1 MRAADAFCVSSPAC
15 NPTGSKVRNLVYV
28 GSIEVAE
35 LTKCNGMSPW
45 LTRCRAVHQIP
56 GKGPSQSFAIC
67 NAGLLG
73 LCAHQCCNCTCC
85 HSPCLSTDTLQAWLQ
100 GAAASQR
107 KVKSDAPPSASSR
120 KVSAV
125 LCVRLCSISLERLC
139 CMPLSQHRGTSA
151 ILGRASKARQTEL
164 LHGLLY
170 SLQPAKYLSARAL
183 WCRQRPRQPSRPFTP
198 LVKRTEAAL
207 AV

>member
-1 MRAADAFCVSSPAC
+1 MVDKMPCCAPNSREG
-15 NPTGSKVRNLVYV
+15 T
-28 GSIEVAE
+28 VAVTCH
-35 LTKCNGMSPW
+35 LQ
-45 LTRCRAVHQIP
+45 CRL
-56 GKGPSQSFAIC
+56 
-67 NAGLLG
+67 AGALRPPVLQLHLLP
-73 LCAHQCCNCTCC
+73 Q
-85 HSPCLSTDTLQAWLQ
+85 PMPVTDTLQAWLQ
-100 GAAASQR
+100 GAAASKR

-151 ILGRASKARQTEL
+151 ILGRASKARQAEL